1 MGNLV
6 YKTEQVHSQKGFQS
20 VHITPPHIDSV
31 RDPHDENKEV
41 KTISPAT
48 ICIDRMGRQ
57 NLDRE
62 DYEAIRL
69 MVEKYALRS
78 GKAIGDVKIDSLAEM
93 EAAIKPTTK

>member
-6 YKTEQVHSQKGFQS
+6 YKTEQVHSQKGFES
-20 VHITPPHIDSV
+20 VHITPPHL
-31 RDPHDENKEV
+31 DENHDGA